1 MTPLW
6 RKGLVGRLLRGWT
19 LANGLVLEVHDES
32 AQYYADFW
40 NLKVV
45 IRGTVK
51 VQSEYLKAIC
61 PVNPIELEAKEAL
74 GHEAVYCRELT
85 QIGVRQAEKERTIQ
99 KLLSSFE
106 ENTLPYLNHPA
117 FPEKLVRHEWQ
128 KKVEGLT
135 EKEAEG
141 G

>member
-19 LANGLVLEVHDES
+19 LANGLVLEIHDES

-45 IRGTVK
+45 IRGTVEIK
-51 VQSEYLKAIC
+51 PQYLHTIRPTNPSEQ
-61 PVNPIELEAKEAL
+61 EAKVAL
-74 GHEAVYCRELT
+74 GREAVYCRELT
-85 QIGVRQAEKERTIQ
+85 RIGVREMEKERTIQ
-99 KLLSSFE
+99 KLLGSFE
-106 ENTLPYLNHPA
+106 ENTLPYLNHPS

-135 EKEAEG
+135 EKETEG